1 MLTTTQRQ
9 ELRTIWHN
17 MEVAS
22 SRKDW
27 EMQDRA
33 NQRLAT
39 FLMTAPVEVG
49 GP

>member
-1 MLTTTQRQ
+1 MLTSEQRQ

-22 SRKDW
+22 AQKSW
-27 EMQDRA
+27 ETQDRA

-39 FLMTAPVEVG
+39 FLMNTPISVG
-49 GP
+49 P